1 MISKVWAVAKKAGAF
16 SDKDEEPLYVSS
28 ENASGE
34 IVSTTGAAG
43 RYAEA
48 LFDLARDEGAADAVE
63 GELKN
68 LRTAINGSADLK
80 DFLKSPVY
88 DRADQLA
95 AITAIAE
102 KAGFSTITQNFLKL
116 VASNQRLFALPSMI
130 SAYLA
135 KAAEAR
141 GEVSASAISAAPMN
155 DEQIKSIR
163 MEIESMVGKAVN
175 LETRVDPDLLGGL
188 IVKVGS
194 KMIDSSLRTKLNKLK
209 TVMKEA

>member
-1 MISKVWAVAKKAGAF
+1 M
-16 SDKDEEPLYVSS
+16 SS
-28 ENASGE
+28 ENASGDF
-34 IVSTTGAAG
+34 VSTTGAAG
-43 RYAEA
+43 RYAAA

-68 LRTAINGSADLK
+68 LRTVIDGSADFQ

-88 DRADQLA
+88 NRADQLA
-95 AITAIAE
+95 AITAIAQ
-102 KAGFSTITQNFLKL
+102 KAGLSPITQNFLKL
-116 VASNQRLFALPSMI
+116 VAANQRLFALPSMI
-130 SAYLA
+130 GAFLA
-135 KAAEAR
+135 RAAEAR
-141 GEVSASAISAAPMN
+141 GEVTASAISAAPMN

-163 MEIESMVGKAVN
+163 MEIESMIGKAVI

>member
-1 MISKVWAVAKKAGAF
+1 M
-16 SDKDEEPLYVSS
+16 SS
-28 ENASGE
+28 ENASGDF
-34 IVSTTGAAG
+34 VSTTGAAG

-48 LFDLARDEGAADAVE
+48 LFDLAREEGQADAVE

-68 LRTAINGSADLK
+68 LRAAIRDSADLK

-95 AITAIAE
+95 AITALAE
-102 KAGFSTITQNFLKL
+102 QAGLSPMTQNFLKL
-116 VASNQRLFALPSMI
+116 VATNRRLFALEAMI
-130 SAYLA
+130 GAFLA

-141 GEVSASAISAAPMN
+141 GEVSASAVSAAPMN